1 MSIRK
6 VNLFSGPLISLN
18 ARGRR
23 LKAIKYYSILIS
35 LILFSI
41 IFALYLYRAKIIGDI
56 TLVQQDEDAIETM
69 INKEASRQK
78 DLGSIL
84 SRIRKIQSVSKND
97 VNFASRSASLNEIV
111 STLSKKPQIEEINL
125 INPKDFKLK
134 LSFEAQNDLL
144 DFIKT
149 SESSNFASK
158 LRTFSIGSF
167 KISMASSGG
176 SLTTLDF
183 SGSFL

>member
-1 MSIRK
+1 MSNRK

-35 LILFSI
+35 LVLFSI

-56 TLVQQDEDAIETM
+56 TLVQQDEDAIETV

-84 SRIRKIQSVSKND
+84 SRIRKIQNAIKND
-97 VNFASRSASLNEIV
+97 VNFASRSAAFNEIV
-111 STLSKKPQIEEINL
+111 STVNKKPKIDEISI

-134 LSFEAQNDLL
+134 LSFETQNDVL

-149 SESSNFASK
+149 SESSNFGTQ

>member
-18 ARGRR
+18 ARSRR
-23 LKAIKYYSILIS
+23 LKAIKYYSILLS
-35 LILFSI
+35 LVLFAI

-56 TLVQQDEDAIETM
+56 TSVQQEEDTIETV
-69 INKEASRQK
+69 INKEANRQK

-84 SRIRKIQSVSKND
+84 SRIRKIQNAEKND
-97 VNFASRSASLNEIV
+97 VHFASRSASLNEII
-111 STLSKKPQIEEINL
+111 STMNNKPQIDEMNIV
-125 INPKDFKLK
+125 NPKDFKLK
-134 LSFEAQNDLL
+134 LSFQTQNDLL

-149 SESSNFASK
+149 SESTNFGTK
-158 LRTFSIGSF
+158 LQSYSIGSF

-176 SLTTLDF
+176 SLTTIDF
-183 SGSFL
+183 SGTFL